1 MMMKKLTLILVWLPT
16 VILFSAE
23 PTNYYNKAAGQ
34 SSNALRNALQGVIDG
49 HNSVGYDGLWDLYY
63 TSDLKSDGKIWDMYS
78 TCNFKPG
85 TSQCGSYKV
94 VCSCYNREHSVPQ
107 SWFNGGLMKS
117 DAFHV
122 YPTDGKVNGQRGNF
136 PFGECSGGSSLPG
149 GALGRL
155 GNSTFSGYSGKVFEP
170 DDQYKGDFARTYF
183 YMATRYADICSGWG
197 NQSFGSVNGLTN
209 YSVALFLKWHRQDP
223 VSSKE
228 ITRNEAVYAKQRNRN
243 PFIDY
248 PELAEHIWGNEK
260 GKAWYKSSTPIDQTS
275 FQNLVIYPNPAKDV
289 VTIASEL
296 GEALH
301 YRILNLAGQT
311 LIDGSTVSGSSISV
325 SGLMDGIY
333 LLEIQANGKAQLV
346 KLLIAN

>member
-1 MMMKKLTLILVWLPT
+1 MKKLTLILVWLPT

-23 PTNYYNKAAGQ
+23 PTTYYNGAEGESA
-34 SSNALRNALQGVIDG
+34 NNLRYALQDIIDG
-49 HNSVGYDGLWDLYY
+49 HTNVGYDGLYNVY
-63 TSDLKSDGKIWDMYS
+63 ETSDLTADGKVWDMYS
-78 TCNFKPG
+78 TCTWTHGQKK
-85 TSQCGSYKV
+85 CGNYKN
-94 VCSCYNREHSVPQ
+94 VCDCYNREHSVPQ
-107 SWFNGGLMKS
+107 SWFNSSSPMVS

-122 YPTDGKVNGQRGNF
+122 YPTDGKVNGQRSNYQ
-136 PFGECSGGSSLPG
+136 FGECATGTSLGSNALGKAGSS
-149 GALGRL
+149 
-155 GNSTFSGYSGKVFEP
+155 SFSGYSGTVFEP
-170 DDQYKGDFARTYF
+170 DDQYKGDFARSYF
-183 YMATRYADICSGWG
+183 YMATRYADKCTSWG
-197 NQSFGSVNGLTN
+197 NSFGSTSGLSN

-248 PELAEHIWGNEK
+248 PELAEYIWGTKKSET
-260 GKAWYKSSTPIDQTS
+260 WYKSSTPIEQTP
-275 FQNLVIYPNPAKDV
+275 FQHLVIYPNPAKDV

-301 YRILNLAGQT
+301 YRILNLAGQ
-311 LIDGSTVSGSSISV
+311 IVMDGSTVSGSSISV

-333 LLEIQANGKAQLV
+333 LLETQANGKAQLV